1 MKKGALLQALADA
14 QKEADEDEDEDDDSI
29 MDADVTPLMLAA
41 QRNQFE
47 VMMTSELS
55 NYHISVVSLK

>member
-1 MKKGALLQALADA
+1 MKKGALQQAIADA
-14 QKEADEDEDEDDDSI
+14 QKEADEDEDDDSI

-47 VMMTSELS
+47 VIMMLNWSC
-55 NYHISVVSLK
+55 YYFCVISVR